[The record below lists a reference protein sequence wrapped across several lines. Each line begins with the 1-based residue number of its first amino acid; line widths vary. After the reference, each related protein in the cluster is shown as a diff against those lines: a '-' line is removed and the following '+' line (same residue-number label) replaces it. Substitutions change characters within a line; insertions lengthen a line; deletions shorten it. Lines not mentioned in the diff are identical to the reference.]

1 MSEDNVIGLFI
12 YLFLAP
18 NVEPDHQHTV
28 PPQPTHI
35 IKGTGPRENF
45 FTLAN
50 L

>member
-12 YLFLAP
+12 YLFL
-18 NVEPDHQHTV
+18 EPDHQYTV
-28 PPQPTHI
+28 PPQPTYI